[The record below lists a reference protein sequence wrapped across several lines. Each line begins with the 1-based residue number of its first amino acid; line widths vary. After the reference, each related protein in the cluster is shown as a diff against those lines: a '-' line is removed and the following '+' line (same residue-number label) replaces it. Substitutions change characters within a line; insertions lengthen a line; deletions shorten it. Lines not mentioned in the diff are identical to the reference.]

1 MNPAKL
7 SRPLQLDYSID
18 MKMSRFFLGCR
29 KSYGSLVK
37 GQMIF
42 GK

>member
-1 MNPAKL
+1 MVCED
-7 SRPLQLDYSID
+7 SRI
-18 MKMSRFFLGCR
+18 FLGCR

-37 GQMIF
+37 GQMIL